1 MLPISCQKC
10 WNQVNG
16 RLLSTQN
23 GHPVDF
29 CAPSSLFP
37 CRRARIQR
45 NGLFRCHRLVES
57 FPQFFFYVQH
67 GRMGKATAFLCHLL
81 LLVIPSAVFRVHKAT
96 EEISSPNKALGK
108 CNCPLSALILGL
120 PRGLPFF
127 TRPDII
133 TQIGRCC
140 TDVRGLQIRSSGRS
154 DLKSPR
160 WLWLRIFLVL
170 FLHL

>member
-1 MLPISCQKC
+1 MCTLPPSF
-10 WNQVNG
+10 
-16 RLLSTQN
+16 
-23 GHPVDF
+23 PVDVRE
-29 CAPSSLFP
+29 SREMGSLS
-37 CRRARIQR
+37 
-45 NGLFRCHRLVES
+45 RCHRLVES

-67 GRMGKATAFLCHLL
+67 ARMGKATAFLCHLL

-96 EEISSPNKALGK
+96 EEISSQNKALGK

-160 WLWLRIFLVL
+160 WLRIFLVL